1 MKKVVL
7 ITLLPILLASCYSN
21 KRIVYLQDSDLAEY
35 TPKFYD
41 SNINSYQLQINDV
54 LSIVVKSLDQ
64 VSAELFNMTQ
74 QNNNF
79 GNING
84 GFTFLTGFS
93 IDREGNIKLPIV
105 GMVKVAGLT
114 IEEAED
120 LIQTEIDQYL
130 VNSTVVVKMVSF
142 DISVLGEVRNPGYF
156 TIFNGQANVLEGL
169 SLAGDLIPTA
179 SRKDVK
185 LIRQTPDG
193 TEIQLLDLTDP
204 ALITSNYFYLQ
215 PNDVIYVE
223 PLRARISRENLAVL
237 GPIFSIVST
246 VVLVLNYLDNN

>member
-156 TIFNGQANVLEGL
+156 TIFNGIFRLNKNHEFSLFQPQAG
-169 SLAGDLIPTA
+169 
-179 SRKDVK
+179 KM
-185 LIRQTPDG
+185 
-193 TEIQLLDLTDP
+193 
-204 ALITSNYFYLQ
+204 
-215 PNDVIYVE
+215 
-223 PLRARISRENLAVL
+223 
-237 GPIFSIVST
+237 
-246 VVLVLNYLDNN
+246 